1 MKVSSPVG
9 DFPFQV
15 TRLRVRSDG
24 LHLEGS
30 MGAWPSRVVIGP
42 SDLPA
47 LARVLAP
54 PLAAAVAG
62 IAVSRSLYRL
72 GRRGSDQPSRR

>member
-15 TRLRVRSDG
+15 TRLRVRSGG
-24 LHLEGS
+24 LHVEGS

-42 SDLPA
+42 GDIPA
-47 LARVLAP
+47 LARVAVV

-62 IAVSRSLYRL
+62 TAVLISLTRL
-72 GRRGSDQPSRR
+72 ARRGTNRR